1 MSNEVGDSVVHVV
14 VEIHRTVGEMV
25 EAEQREVAANSAVE
39 AGFATAQEDWHK
51 VEVEFA
57 LSFRT
62 CNIGGIICEAMRAIY
77 TRVFLPRPYTN
88 SITRIIRP

>member
-14 VEIHRTVGEMV
+14 VEMHRTVDEMV
-25 EAEQREVAANSAVE
+25 EAEQREVVANSALE
-39 AGFATAQEDWHK
+39 AGFATSQDDWHK

-57 LSFRT
+57 SSFRT
-62 CNIGGIICEAMRAIY
+62 WSIGSIICEAMRAIY
-77 TRVFLPRPYTN
+77 SRVFLPRPYTN